1 MECFSGE
8 DKLRLLLIA
17 ALSCNSAST
26 TSSGGGG
33 GANGGGGG
41 GVSASGSYIA
51 FNLANTDLD
60 RYGEQLKAANPDLD
74 ISAIR
79 YVHQLRWPLAP
90 VLNEFVFLFHSHQ
103 SKKFAQVS
111 NCLYR
116 YTVAHWLTY
125 PRVRGISFWNT
136 TVYLGWMNGSKLTH
150 RQTRKAK
157 EL

>member
-41 GVSASGSYIA
+41 GVSASGSSIA

-90 VLNEFVFLFHSHQ
+90 VLNEFVFFVPLSPVKKICSSFKLF
-103 SKKFAQVS
+103 VP
-111 NCLYR
+111 LYR
-116 YTVAHWLTY
+116 GSLTDLSSSS
-125 PRVRGISFWNT
+125 G
-136 TVYLGWMNGSKLTH
+136 YLFLKYDCVFGMDEW
-150 RQTRKAK
+150 
-157 EL
+157 